1 MNGTFWFDLLKYLL
15 PFLSGVVGV
24 LGILNVFKTP
34 QGRLSAWGWVAIV
47 FIIISTFAGFFL
59 TSKEK
64 KDSEVEK
71 KQLQSKLDKLI
82 LDVVKVKQPIGSVK
96 LFYWTI
102 FPDSSP
108 EVIKYKGYIKDKIE
122 HRKSDDIFSKRPSV
136 NRDLVGSVVGVN
148 SEIAQFDINPDSI
161 YWPSS
166 KFPEIRSL
174 VSVFSIS
181 LCVSLNRVNLD
192 NFRFLMGGRSS
203 KTETDWCA
211 SGMPPGDNTIFYD
224 VKSDK
229 LGLMTTVN
237 YKKEFIY
244 SNGSVTSVRD
254 FYGADVFFGLPSSGS
269 ESLKTYMLS
278 HGATKETI
286 VRQERIAKIINGMV
300 TKSLLL
306 DLGNG
311 QGFTIQGKYLKRNK
325 TEFGRPYFYLTTPA
339 NDSDMNKLA
348 VE

>member
-1 MNGTFWFDLLKYLL
+1 
-15 PFLSGVVGV
+15 
-24 LGILNVFKTP
+24 
-34 QGRLSAWGWVAIV
+34 
-47 FIIISTFAGFFL
+47 
-59 TSKEK
+59 
-64 KDSEVEK
+64 
-71 KQLQSKLDKLI
+71 
-82 LDVVKVKQPIGSVK
+82 
-96 LFYWTI
+96 
-102 FPDSSP
+102 
-108 EVIKYKGYIKDKIE
+108 
-122 HRKSDDIFSKRPSV
+122 
-136 NRDLVGSVVGVN
+136 
-148 SEIAQFDINPDSI
+148 
-161 YWPSS
+161 
-166 KFPEIRSL
+166 
-174 VSVFSIS
+174 
-181 LCVSLNRVNLD
+181 
-192 NFRFLMGGRSS
+192 MGGRSS

-229 LGLMTTVN
+229 LGLMTTVD

-311 QGFTIQGKYLKRNK
+311 QGFTIQGKFLKRNK
-325 TEFGRPYFYLTTPA
+325 TGFGRPYFYLTTPA